1 MKLQRRFKYYLIRL
15 FRLKAGPHQVA
26 LGLSL
31 GFIPN
36 WFPTFGFGPVLS
48 LGLAKI
54 TRVNVIA
61 AVIGGIIGTPLWPV
75 FFLFNYRVGGL
86 FLKKPSEV
94 NELEEVQYI
103 EVVNDTVG
111 SLQSGSLQFLTG
123 ALVNVLLSS
132 LILYVI
138 VYLIFKKY
146 RTRILSKLKY

>member
-1 MKLQRRFKYYLIRL
+1 M
-15 FRLKAGPHQVA
+15 A
-26 LGLSL
+26 LGLSM

-36 WFPTFGFGPVLS
+36 WFPTFGFGPILS

-75 FFLFNYRVGGL
+75 FFLFNYRMGGL
-86 FLKKPSEV
+86 FVKKPSEV

-111 SLQSGSLQFLTG
+111 SLQSGSLQFLIG
-123 ALVNVLLSS
+123 ALINVILSS
-132 LILYVI
+132 LILYIV